1 MANTVPISEL
11 RDYESVLKVLDSV
24 ATDEPVFLSGG
35 KMGYAIVD
43 MKEYKRMKASIWLMN
58 ELEKGRRSGET
69 NGWHSPEDVA
79 EYLRKIK
86 NEVHS

>member
-11 RDYESVLKVLDSV
+11 KDYDSVLKVLDSV

-43 MKEYKRMKASIWLMN
+43 MKEYKKMKASIWLMN
-58 ELEKGRRSGET
+58 ELEKGRKSRET
-69 NGWHSPEDVA
+69 EGTLSHE
-79 EYLRKIK
+79 
-86 NEVHS
+86 EVWAKLDKKRNAV